1 MKKTY
6 KILALIGSGRG
17 PASNTLQFCMMC
29 LNALQMHCPDISFQ
43 TEILTADQ
51 WHIASCK
58 SCGICFQKGF
68 CVQEQQDD
76 IGKIKEKILTADL
89 IIMASPVYA
98 GTVSG
103 DTKILIDR
111 LSSWLHTMPLIG
123 KNAIVLSTADSNH
136 GDGAI
141 SYMGQILEYMGA
153 VVLCQ
158 KNAFIH
164 YGKLLL
170 NEPDSMKPALDEISE
185 SVLLSMEKPAMPTA
199 AQEDYFKMQSRRYER
214 YRQFGKKYPAF
225 RIAEEQIW
233 EQQGYFETDSM
244 AELIIKKGENH
255 DEMLV

>member
-1 MKKTY
+1 MKKKY
-6 KILALIGSGRG
+6 KILVLVGSRRGR
-17 PASNTLQFCMMC
+17 ASNTLQFCMMS
-29 LNALQMHCPDISFQ
+29 LEALQSLCPDIIIQ

-51 WHIASCK
+51 WCIAACK
-58 SCGICFQKGF
+58 SCGMCFQRGW
-68 CVQEQQDD
+68 CIQEKQDD
-76 IGKIKEKILTADL
+76 IGKLKEKMLCADL

-123 KNAIVLSTADSNH
+123 KNAVVLSTADSNH
-136 GDGAI
+136 GEGAV
-141 SYMGQILEYMGA
+141 SYMRQILEYMGA

-164 YGKLLL
+164 YGEVLLG
-170 NEPDSMKPALDEISE
+170 NPNSMKPTLEEIAKT
-185 SVLLSMEKPAMPTA
+185 VKLSMEKPVMPTA
-199 AQEDYFKMQSRRYER
+199 VQEDYFKMQSRRYER

-233 EQQGYFETDSM
+233 EQQGYFEAASM
-244 AELIIKKGENH
+244 AELVERKEKNH
-255 DEMLV
+255 GEMLV